1 MPSAPITTGE
11 SIIPIP
17 GERRAAMVRGWVRCA
32 AIVVPAIVALTF
44 PSGEA
49 RRGPARGA
57 AVAAPPG
64 RERVRARPP
73 VSWPALARATFFDD
87 AFTTLEGQRPDFS
100 ALAGSRA
107 ANAGPDDPGSPAAVA
122 GDGFRWS
129 GLVSP
134 DTLTDEV
141 KDMNATVQE
150 AIASATT
157 FKGGGYEA
165 AREAFSSIA
174 LVFGVIAA
182 YDGDIRWKKD
192 AAMARDLFARV
203 GFNCKVG
210 TDQSLSESKARA
222 ADLAA
227 LLEGNGLPSRSE
239 RDPEAGEPIWSQV
252 AARPALMARLERADA
267 VVSAAVASRTEFT
280 RAAAQLLHEVEMAA
294 IVAEVIQRK
303 DFEYHDDETYRG
315 YAAAM
320 RDAALKARA
329 AAAKD
334 DFDGVRA
341 AAGDLKKSCD
351 ACHGDYRS

>member
-1 MPSAPITTGE
+1 MT
-11 SIIPIP
+11 P
-17 GERRAAMVRGWVRCA
+17 GRHV
-32 AIVVPAIVALTF
+32 
-44 PSGEA
+44 EA
-49 RRGPARGA
+49 RGLGGWRTAIAGLMAALPALGVVSLGHSPPRGSLL
-57 AVAAPPG
+57 AAPPA

-73 VSWPALARATFFDD
+73 AAWPALARSTFFDD
-87 AFTTLEGQRPDFS
+87 AFATLEGPRPDFG
-100 ALAGSRA
+100 ALADSRSASPGPADREGA
-107 ANAGPDDPGSPAAVA
+107 AATG

-129 GLVSP
+129 AMISP

-141 KDMNATVQE
+141 KDMKGTVQD

-157 FKGGGYEA
+157 FKGGGYED

-192 AAMARDLFARV
+192 AAAARDLFARV

-222 ADLAA
+222 ADLVA

-239 RDPEAGEPIWSQV
+239 RDPDSGDPIWSQV
-252 AARPALMARLERADA
+252 AARPALMKRLERADA
-267 VVSAAVASRTEFT
+267 VVGAAVASRTEFT

-294 IVAEVIQRK
+294 AIAEVIQRK
-303 DFEYHDDETYRG
+303 DYEYHDDETYRG

-320 RDAALKARA
+320 REAALKARA

-334 DFDGVRA
+334 DYDGVRA